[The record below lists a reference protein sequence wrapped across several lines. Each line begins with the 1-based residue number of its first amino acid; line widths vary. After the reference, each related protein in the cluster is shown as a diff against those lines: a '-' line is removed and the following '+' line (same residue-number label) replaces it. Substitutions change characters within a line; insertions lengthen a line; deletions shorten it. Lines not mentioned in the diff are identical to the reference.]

1 MDFFNLYEQVASQ
14 RWTIAIATLIILVVY
29 AWGIAPF
36 RVLKNAFGDK
46 VPGPTALPFIGNML
60 DAIRHKGQMHL
71 QIEDYRKR
79 YGDVFGMYL
88 LGSVPCLVISDFDMI
103 KQVYVK
109 DFQAFHDRAPTK
121 LRFPEPFNKM
131 LNHAEGEDWRRIRNT
146 LSPTF
151 SAHKMKQMVP
161 LMNSACDT
169 LMKRLEQV
177 SKTRESFDVIK
188 YHQGLTMDVILLC
201 AFGIQAD
208 SQNNPNEPAII
219 AAKRAING
227 SAPQRIILTVL
238 TLIPFGRK
246 IIELFPSLL
255 TRDLMDLMDI
265 SEQIVAA
272 KNSTGS
278 ISPRKAGIW
287 PLCQVVVT
295 GDL

>member
-109 DFQAFHDRAPTK
+109 DFQAFHDRAVSS
-121 LRFPEPFNKM
+121 
-131 LNHAEGEDWRRIRNT
+131 
-146 LSPTF
+146 LS
-151 SAHKMKQMVP
+151 KV
-161 LMNSACDT
+161 
-169 LMKRLEQV
+169 R
-177 SKTRESFDVIK
+177 
-188 YHQGLTMDVILLC
+188 
-201 AFGIQAD
+201 
-208 SQNNPNEPAII
+208 
-219 AAKRAING
+219 
-227 SAPQRIILTVL
+227 
-238 TLIPFGRK
+238 
-246 IIELFPSLL
+246 
-255 TRDLMDLMDI
+255 
-265 SEQIVAA
+265 
-272 KNSTGS
+272 
-278 ISPRKAGIW
+278 
-287 PLCQVVVT
+287 
-295 GDL
+295 